1 MRSVSTSSRDGISSR
16 LRKYASVHA
25 FNGYTLTCCDC
36 NVVSAQLVSMFHR
49 VPPIYSHDVF
59 RKYGYLTFP
68 HDVSRTS
75 MEAVKQHRHFAFWQM
90 KGIRWV
96 QRWLGEYK
104 PPENTSDD
112 SPTGTCEVQVV
123 RSSSRWSHGIQT
135 EHSIQNACM

>member
-1 MRSVSTSSRDGISSR
+1 MEFCQGSESTQ
-16 LRKYASVHA
+16 V
-25 FNGYTLTCCDC
+25 YTLQWIHTDLLRLQRSIGATRQY
-36 NVVSAQLVSMFHR
+36 VSPRPSDI
-49 VPPIYSHDVF
+49 PHDVF

-75 MEAVKQHRHFAFWQM
+75 MEAVKHHRHFAFWQM